1 MAASPREAAALA
13 PGCLAPPPS
22 SAELVIDG
30 MTCGACVRS
39 VESALARLP
48 PGAVLA
54 STVTLGRASVRF
66 ALVTAAQ
73 IVEGALSAVL
83 PAAACADAESVLLRG
98 FFFPLT

>member
-1 MAASPREAAALA
+1 MAASPRDATARL

-48 PGAVLA
+48 QGSVLA

-66 ALVTAAQ
+66 APHLVNAAQ
-73 IVEGALSAVL
+73 IAEGALSAVL
-83 PAAACADAESVLLRG
+83 PAGGMC
-98 FFFPLT
+98 